1 MFTPPQTLRRV
12 HVEPRTEPRKVMN
25 TPSSDAENH
34 PLASG
39 SSVPG
44 GDSNRLVRFE
54 TLAEIER
61 KAICAA
67 LENCGGSPA
76 LAAKQLEI
84 STATIYRKIKIYQR
98 G

>member
-1 MFTPPQTLRRV
+1 MITPANTLRRV
-12 HVEPRTEPRKVMN
+12 HVEPRNEPRNVMN
-25 TPSSDAENH
+25 TQSSEAENQPFASDA
-34 PLASG
+34 
-39 SSVPG
+39 SVPS
-44 GDSNRLVRFE
+44 GDQIRQVRFE

-84 STATIYRKIKIYQR
+84 STATIYRKIKIYKR
-98 G
+98 N